1 MKKQRYFIR
10 NMEAGKYLEIFLV
23 AAVASILA
31 IRAYL
36 AITGYPQLGNS
47 DLHIAHMLWGGVF
60 MVVGIIALSMF
71 LGKAAQYVG
80 VICGGIGFGTFVD
93 EVGKFITQD
102 NDYFYQPS
110 VSIMYVTFIVIFL
123 IVRNI
128 QTRVRYS
135 RIEYLMN
142 AIHEL
147 EEVAHSDLD
156 AEEKEKVS
164 EYLAKCDQ
172 NDSLVA
178 ELISALAKIDLVP
191 VPEAGFYVRIRA
203 RLAAF
208 YKNIATT
215 SWFKWVIIAFFS
227 AQVAFNLFYVFVL
240 VALKMLNWDVL
251 DIGIIRS
258 IAGELE
264 KITFSDYAYLISS
277 LFAAG
282 LALWGL
288 MLFIQSRLSAF
299 KMFERS
305 VMVSLFLTQ
314 VFVFFQAQ
322 FWGLAGLIIY
332 LLVYVALRFMID
344 RETHAVLEQNQNIA
358 GENANDT
365 GS

>member
-10 NMEAGKYLEIFLV
+10 NMQSGMYLELFLV
-23 AAVASILA
+23 CAVVSILV

-47 DLHIAHMLWGGVF
+47 ELHIAHMLWGGVL
-60 MVVGIIALSMF
+60 MLIGIIALSMF

-80 VICGGIGFGTFVD
+80 VICGGIGFGTFID

-123 IVRNI
+123 VVRNI
-128 QTRVRYS
+128 MTRARYS

-147 EEVAHSDLD
+147 EEVAYRDLD
-156 AEEKEKVS
+156 AEEREKLFA
-164 EYLAKCDQ
+164 YLDNCDRS
-172 NDSLVA
+172 DPLVP
-178 ELISALAKIDLVP
+178 ELKSALDKIELVP
-191 VPEAGFYVRIRA
+191 VPEAGLYLRMKT
-203 RLAAF
+203 RLANF
-208 YKNIATT
+208 YRNIATT
-215 SWFKWVIIAFFS
+215 NWFKWVIICFFS

-251 DIGIIRS
+251 NVSI
-258 IAGELE
+258 IAGLAGGLDE
-264 KITFSDYAYLISS
+264 ITFSDYAYLTSS
-277 LFAAG
+277 LLAAG
-282 LALWGL
+282 LAFWGL
-288 MLFIQSRLSAF
+288 VMLMKSRLSAF

-305 VMVSLFLTQ
+305 IMVSLFLTQ

-344 RETHAVLEQNQNIA
+344 RESRQLKETQDVIK
-358 GENANDT
+358 DR
-365 GS
+365 

>member
-10 NMEAGKYLEIFLV
+10 NMDAGTYLEIFLV
-23 AAVASILA
+23 ASVASILA

-60 MVVGIIALSMF
+60 MLVGIIALSMF
-71 LGKAAQYVG
+71 LGKAAQYIG
-80 VICGGIGFGTFVD
+80 VICGGIGFGTFID

-110 VSIMYVTFIVIFL
+110 VSIIYVTFIVIFL

-128 QTRVRYS
+128 QTRIKYS

-156 AEEKEKVS
+156 VEEKEKVV

-172 NDSLVA
+172 SDPLVV
-178 ELISALAKIDLVP
+178 ELKSALAKVELVS
-191 VPEAGFYVRIRA
+191 VPEDGLYVRIRT
-203 RLAAF
+203 RLATF

-215 SWFKWVIIAFFS
+215 NWFKWVIIAFFS
-227 AQVAFNLFYVFVL
+227 AQVLFNLFYVFVL
-240 VALKMLNWDVL
+240 LALKMLNWDVL
-251 DIGIIRS
+251 NIGLIRS
-258 IAGELE
+258 IAGGLE
-264 KITFSDYAYLISS
+264 KITFSDYAYLTSS

-288 MLFIQSRLSAF
+288 MLLVKSRLSAF

-322 FWGLAGLIIY
+322 FWGLAGLIVY
-332 LLVYVALRFMID
+332 LLVYAALRFIID
-344 RETHAVLEQNQNIA
+344 REIHKK
-358 GENANDT
+358 GENEHNT

>member
-10 NMEAGKYLEIFLV
+10 NMDAGTYLEIFLV
-23 AAVASILA
+23 SAVASILA

-47 DLHIAHMLWGGVF
+47 ELHIAHMLWGGIF
-60 MVVGIIALSMF
+60 MLVGIIALAMF

-80 VICGGIGFGTFVD
+80 VICGGIGFGTFID

-123 IVRNI
+123 VVRNI
-128 QTRVRYS
+128 ITRARYS
-135 RIEYLMN
+135 SIEYLMN

-147 EEVAHSDLD
+147 EEVAHLDLD
-156 AEEKEKVS
+156 VEEKEKVLK
-164 EYLAKCDQ
+164 YLAKCDA
-172 NDSLVA
+172 NDPLVS
-178 ELISALAKIDLVP
+178 ELKSTLDKIELVP
-191 VPEAGFYVRIRA
+191 VPEAGLYVRIKD
-203 RLAAF
+203 RLASF
-208 YKNIATT
+208 YRKIAVTN
-215 SWFKWVIIAFFS
+215 WFKWVIISFFS
-227 AQVAFNLFYVFVL
+227 AQLAFNLFYVFVL

-251 DIGIIRS
+251 NVSIIAS
-258 IAGELE
+258 LAGGLE

-277 LFAAG
+277 LLAAG

-288 MLFIQSRLSAF
+288 LLFIKSRLSAF
-299 KMFERS
+299 RMFERS

-322 FWGLAGLIIY
+322 FWGLAGLIVY
-332 LLVYVALRFMID
+332 LLVYVALRIMIN
-344 RETHAVLEQNQNIA
+344 RETHEA
-358 GENANDT
+358 GEHAESS